1 MEYLFVLAVGLVAG
15 TISGGVGFG
24 SSIMLMPVLV
34 IAFGPVQA
42 VPIMG
47 IAAIMANLSRIL
59 AWWRDVDW
67 RACAA
72 YSATGAPA
80 AALGAATLL
89 SLPPRLVEGALG
101 VFFLL
106 MIPARRWLA
115 ARNFRLRLA
124 HLALAGAPTGYL
136 TGIVVTTGPITVPI
150 FLAYGLAKGAFIA
163 TEAAGSLAVF
173 AAKVAVFGG
182 FGALPAKVVAEGLI
196 TGSTLMAGAFLAKRF
211 VLKLD
216 PDRFRLLMEGLM
228 LLSGIAMLGS
238 ALTA

>member
-1 MEYLFVLAVGLVAG
+1 VEYLFVLAVGLVAG